1 MINIIWFVILAAGI
15 LTFMIKGDTR
25 GLLQAMSNSAQNSI
39 ELLMALLGIM
49 AVWSGIMKL
58 CEKSGIVD
66 ALAKILSPIMRIL
79 FPNLEKRNKKA
90 LGSIVM
96 NIATNMM
103 GLSNAA
109 TPFGINAMKELQSI
123 NPVKERAS
131 DYMITFIIINGA
143 CVQFLPATVIS
154 IRAGLSAKDPADIIL
169 PTIITTLTALIS
181 GLIFNILYNKKD
193 MADK

>member
-1 MINIIWFVILAAGI
+1 MINIIWFVILSAGI

-25 GLLQAMSNSAQNSI
+25 GLLQAMTDSAQNSI

-66 ALAKILSPIMRIL
+66 ALAKILSPVMRIL
-79 FPNLEKRNKKA
+79 FPNLEKKNKKA

-109 TPFGINAMKELQSI
+109 TPFGIKAMKELQSI

-131 DYMITFIIINGA
+131 NYMITFIIINGA
-143 CVQFLPATVIS
+143 CVQLLPATVIS
-154 IRAGLSAKDPADIIL
+154 IRAGLSAKDPSDIIL
-169 PTIITTLTALIS
+169 PTILTTLTALIA
-181 GLIFNILYNKKD
+181 GLICNALYHRR
-193 MADK
+193 APHS